1 MRITQGH
8 KEKSRLGRL
17 LINRGY
23 ISEHELNSALQ
34 QQRASGAL
42 LGEVLIASG
51 WITERELNRV
61 LKHQKRYRNAAAFM
75 AMVTLPLQPVVTL
88 ASSAPGAAAAASA
101 SAQSYSESLGFAPL
115 SEGEMSEVSGQGSDS
130 LLARIERVGQIPAE
144 VEEGNE
150 ESADA
155 IEGLKLLTNT
165 FVPILN
171 FLDSDLTISGVHY
184 RPDTPRLELLAD
196 GGLRLALPER
206 IELIEMNDIR
216 VSGSTGPSMGN
227 VSLHDI
233 RFAPASHM
241 TIYTR

>member
-1 MRITQGH
+1 MRTTQGH
-8 KEKSRLGRL
+8 QEKSRLGRL

-23 ISEHELNSALQ
+23 ISEYELDNALQ

-51 WITERELNRV
+51 WITERELSRV
-61 LKHQKRYRNAAAFM
+61 LKHQKRYRHAAAFM

-88 ASSAPGAAAAASA
+88 ASSSPGSAAAAS
-101 SAQSYSESLGFAPL
+101 QSGQTYSESLGFAPL
-115 SEGEMSEVSGQGSDS
+115 SEDEMSNVSGQATDS
-130 LLARIERVGQIPAE
+130 LLARIEHVGQMPADAE
-144 VEEGNE
+144 AGLE
-150 ESADA
+150 ESANA
-155 IEGLKLLTNT
+155 VEGLKLVANT

-184 RPDTPRLELLAD
+184 RADRPRLELLAD

-233 RFAPASHM
+233 RFDPASHM
-241 TIYTR
+241 TIYAR

>member
-8 KEKSRLGRL
+8 QEKSRLGRL
-17 LINRGY
+17 LVNRGY
-23 ISEHELNSALQ
+23 ISEHELDNALQ

-61 LKHQKRYRNAAAFM
+61 LKHQKRYRNAAAFIAM
-75 AMVTLPLQPVVTL
+75 ATLPLQPVVTL
-88 ASSAPGAAAAASA
+88 AASAPGSA
-101 SAQSYSESLGFAPL
+101 SAATQSAQTYSKNGGFAPL
-115 SEGEMSEVSGQGSDS
+115 SDSEMSRVSGQGSES
-130 LLARIERVGQIPAE
+130 LLARIERVGQMPADVE
-144 VEEGNE
+144 AGEEGR
-150 ESADA
+150 ADA
-155 IEGLKLLTNT
+155 IEGLKLVANT

-184 RPDTPRLELLAD
+184 RSDTPRLELLAD
-196 GGLRLALPER
+196 GGLKLALPER

-216 VSGSTGPSMGN
+216 VSGSKGPSMGN

-233 RFAPASHM
+233 RFDPASHM